1 MTILTVA
8 MGNLVDN
15 QGRCGS
21 AARMHRTL
29 LGIAGSATALVIL
42 PWGPA
47 GCSSPASRPPATVTA
62 DNRSAAAGAG
72 PTAAAAAMV
81 DGSVVTWPDLH
92 PGLAELGGQAALRE
106 AVLDLALERALRNAN
121 LEIPETAVTAERTRM
136 AESLSDDPDTAENL
150 MRSVRRRSGLGPHR
164 FKRLLWRNAALR
176 ALVADRV
183 QVTETAVANAHDAA
197 HGPRRRCRLLS
208 VATLREARAARDR
221 IAAGTSFADVAVDVS
236 TDASA
241 SRGGLL
247 APFSR
252 EDPSYPKPL
261 REAAWNTA
269 PGTLTNPVLVNGS
282 YVVLEVIEELP
293 GDGVGLESAR
303 PRLERAVRLA
313 QERLLMDDLAQRL
326 VGSARVVIFDESLQY
341 SWEQ

>member
-1 MTILTVA
+1 
-8 MGNLVDN
+8 
-15 QGRCGS
+15 
-21 AARMHRTL
+21 MHRIL

-47 GCSSPASRPPATVTA
+47 GCSSPAGRSHATVTA
-62 DNRSAAAGAG
+62 DNRTAAAQSG

-81 DGSVVTWPDLH
+81 DGTVVTWPELH
-92 PGLAELGGQAALRE
+92 AGLAELGGGTALRE
-106 AVLDLALERALRNAN
+106 ATLDLALERALRDAN
-121 LEIPETAVTAERTRM
+121 LEIPESAVAAERTRM
-136 AESLSDDPDTAENL
+136 AESLSENPNTAENL
-150 MRSVRRRSGLGPHR
+150 MRSVRRRSGLGPNR
-164 FKRLLWRNAALR
+164 FQRLLWRNAALR
-176 ALVADRV
+176 ALVADQV
-183 QVTETAVANAHDAA
+183 QVTETAVRNAHDAA

-221 IAAGTSFADVAVDVS
+221 IAAGSTFADVAVEVS

-261 REAAWNTA
+261 REAAWGTN
-269 PGTLTNPVLVNGS
+269 PGSLTNPVLVNGS
-282 YVVLEVIEELP
+282 YVVLEVIEEVP
-293 GDGVGLESAR
+293 GDGTSLESVR
-303 PRLERAVRLA
+303 PQLERAVRLA
-313 QERLLMDDLAQRL
+313 QERLLMDDLAQRM
-326 VGSARVVIFDESLQY
+326 VESARVVIFDESLQY